1 MKMKTPVIMLITKQ
15 SKVTEDS
22 NNKIVTDSPEQN
34 GETERKQMFRIVSH
48 LNVE

>member
-15 SKVTEDS
+15 SKVTDS

-34 GETERKQMFRIVSH
+34 GKTERKQMFRIVFH